1 MLVYLAVIFLSS
13 LWFIGYFLNQH
24 TGLDPA
30 APGFD
35 FDDAAIRLDPSD
47 AMFVD
52 VIHSDVRDSALSKAL
67 GIKRPCGHV
76 DFYPNGGK
84 HQPGCDTSDVIEG
97 NNRTHVFFVHPPFP
111 TAPPPDPQH
120 NGTDK
125 NAFGSDEIFHH
136 IASTY
141 ITIVGRGLKM

>member
-1 MLVYLAVIFLSS
+1 MAIKGSEKRVQ
-13 LWFIGYFLNQH
+13 YFLNQH

-35 FDDAAIRLDPSD
+35 FNDAAIRLDPSD

-67 GIKRPCGHV
+67 GLQRPCGHV

-84 HQPGCDTSDVIEG
+84 HQPGCDTSDVIGG
-97 NNRTHVFFVHPPFP
+97 NNRKHLVMMRFWEFDLQYISST
-111 TAPPPDPQH
+111 
-120 NGTDK
+120 
-125 NAFGSDEIFHH
+125 EIK
-136 IASTY
+136 
-141 ITIVGRGLKM
+141 IVGRWL

>member
-1 MLVYLAVIFLSS
+1 MAIKGSEKKSSIFV
-13 LWFIGYFLNQH
+13 NQH

-67 GIKRPCGHV
+67 GLQRACGHV

-84 HQPGCDTSDVIEG
+84 HQPGCDTSDVIGG
-97 NNRTHVFFVHPPFP
+97 NNRTHVFCVF
-111 TAPPPDPQH
+111 PPPPPPPPLTPNTTEETKTH
-120 NGTDK
+120 L
-125 NAFGSDEIFHH
+125 ALMRFF
-136 IASTY
+136 
-141 ITIVGRGLKM
+141 TISRQLRSQ

>member
-1 MLVYLAVIFLSS
+1 M
-13 LWFIGYFLNQH
+13 LNQH

-52 VIHSDVRDSALSKAL
+52 VIHSDVRDSTLSKAL
-67 GIKRPCGHV
+67 GLQRPCGHV

-84 HQPGCDTSDVIEG
+84 NQPGCDTSDVIGG
-97 NNRTHVFFVHPPFP
+97 NNRTHVFCVHPPPP
-111 TAPPPDPQH
+111 TQRNRQKRICLRLDFSLYRFNLDH
-120 NGTDK
+120 NSRSKALDVKTL
-125 NAFGSDEIFHH
+125 E
-136 IASTY
+136 
-141 ITIVGRGLKM
+141 R

>member
-1 MLVYLAVIFLSS
+1 M
-13 LWFIGYFLNQH
+13 LNQH

-35 FDDAAIRLDPSD
+35 FDDTAIRLDPSD

-67 GIKRPCGHV
+67 GLQRPCGHV

-84 HQPGCDTSDVIEG
+84 HQPGCDTSDVIGG
-97 NNRTHVFFVHPPFP
+97 NNKTHVSCVHPSP
-111 TAPPPDPQH
+111 TPNTTEQTKMHLALMR
-120 NGTDK
+120 
-125 NAFGSDEIFHH
+125 FF
-136 IASTY
+136 
-141 ITIVGRGLKM
+141 TISRQLRSI